1 MPHIAYHLLRHL
13 HRRCRQCNYLPMEH
27 CPASAVCLGYEAR
40 KHGLCWLP
48 ESQIWSIPRR
58 GFSLHIL
65 LIRIRNSFQFD
76 SSASSLL
83 EITDNLDWNLVRILR
98 HPHREF
104 NAIKLLCSSRPV
116 ILCSRVRFTA
126 AISSRIRAAGKSHGK
141 CCTRCNHRHQTR
153 LCEHLH

>member
-1 MPHIAYHLLRHL
+1 MPHIAYHLLRT
-13 HRRCRQCNYLPMEH
+13 CIGD
-27 CPASAVCLGYEAR
+27 AVSVIIYPWSIVQLLQFVLGYEAR

-83 EITDNLDWNLVRILR
+83 EITDNLTGILL
-98 HPHREF
+98 EF
-104 NAIKLLCSSRPV
+104 CATHIVSSTP
-116 ILCSRVRFTA
+116 
-126 AISSRIRAAGKSHGK
+126 SSFCVAVG
-141 CCTRCNHRHQTR
+141 Q
-153 LCEHLH
+153 